1 MKSGGI
7 GLRAL
12 NTLTCTAAAFSSFF
26 FFCQIDRSVLP
37 SSFCLPHAHVDCSE
51 MKKNSHTHW
60 GHWLSYVRGEHHH
73 PWTYVY
79 RSYHEHL
86 LENHRNIHSCV
97 DEKQTKKLSHNT
109 NKQCYRIFVLLN
121 LVTLFR
127 TFENGPR
134 RLTTL
139 WMCRGIC
146 ILKGKGFWNM
156 WCDLCTKCWRQD
168 WSWQTDIQKSKGGL
182 RQGYLLW
189 AVLCTTEELVCPLCT
204 TRSHGRQII
213 WDWIRSWWRRGRAGA
228 WLQDWECVGRH
239 WGATWRN

>member
-1 MKSGGI
+1 MQQQFAKTNKSPFTNSRCSR
-7 GLRAL
+7 GLQR
-12 NTLTCTAAAFSSFF
+12 NEKEFPHTLRTL
-26 FFCQIDRSVLP
+26 IVI
-37 SSFCLPHAHVDCSE
+37 
-51 MKKNSHTHW
+51 
-60 GHWLSYVRGEHHH
+60 YRGEIQHW
-73 PWTYVY
+73 WTYVY

-86 LENHRNIHSCV
+86 LANHRNIHSCV
-97 DEKQTKKLSHNT
+97 DEKRTKKLSHNT

-127 TFENGPR
+127 TFEYGPR
-134 RLTTL
+134 RLTYYTL
-139 WMCRGIC
+139 NVQRCMGIC
-146 ILKGKGFWNM
+146 ILKGKGFWNI

-189 AVLCTTEELVCPLCT
+189 AVLCTTVELICPLCT

-213 WDWIRSWWRRGRAGA
+213 WDRIRSWWRRGRADA